1 MASLALFFRKVFY
14 IRKINHLK
22 LAVILKH
29 QKQSCITT
37 NSILIYLFLMLFLTT
52 DLKAQEI
59 DSIIFTAKSGDNIHK
74 VLQQN
79 GLTEAR
85 FFTEFVEINKDNLG
99 KNNSL
104 IIGKKYLLPEQ
115 TRPQSDTIIKIE
127 PLNLSPKVVTE
138 PLFGKALERL
148 EVIDQRLKGAVFYLV
163 SGHGGPDP
171 GAMGKIGN
179 NILCEDEY
187 AYDVTLRFG
196 RELLRHGAK
205 VYFIV
210 RDPTDGIRNELYL
223 KNNKDEVC
231 YPDNKIPLNQVERL
245 KQRVD
250 AINILYLND
259 PPGMYKRSIE
269 IHVDSRSTNKNID
282 LFFYF
287 NKGSK
292 NGERLAVTMRNSIE
306 RKYKLKQPGR
316 GYTGDVSTRHL
327 YMLDKT
333 IPTAVFIELGNI
345 QHPRDLQ
352 RLIFENNRQALARW
366 MFDGVMEDYQKS
378 K

>member
-1 MASLALFFRKVFY
+1 MFLLTVDSMAQVP
-14 IRKINHLK
+14 
-22 LAVILKH
+22 
-29 QKQSCITT
+29 
-37 NSILIYLFLMLFLTT
+37 
-52 DLKAQEI
+52 
-59 DSIIFTAKSGDNIHK
+59 DSIIFTAKTGDNIHK
-74 VLQQN
+74 ILLSK
-79 GLTEAR
+79 GMKDTR
-85 FFTEFVEINKDNLG
+85 FFNEFVEINKDNLG
-99 KNNSL
+99 KNNTL
-104 IIGKKYLLPEQ
+104 IRGKKYLLPEQ
-115 TRPQSDTIIKIE
+115 TLLLQDTVIKTEVIKFSAKTVIE
-127 PLNLSPKVVTE
+127 PLL
-138 PLFGKALERL
+138 GKASEKV
-148 EVIDQRLKGAVFYLV
+148 EISDQRLKGAVFYLV

-210 RDPTDGIRNELYL
+210 RDPTDGIRNELFL

-231 YPDNKIPLNQVERL
+231 YPENKIPLNQVQRL

-269 IHVDSRSTNKNID
+269 IHIDSRSTNKNID
-282 LFFYF
+282 IFFYF
-287 NKGSK
+287 NAGSK
-292 NGERLAVTMRNSIE
+292 NGEQLALTMRNSIE
-306 RKYKLKQPGR
+306 RKYQLKQPGR
-316 GYTGDVSTRHL
+316 GYSGDVSTRRL

-345 QHPRDLQ
+345 QHPRDQQ
-352 RLIFENNRQALARW
+352 RLIFENNRQAIARW
-366 MFDGVMEDYQKS
+366 LCDGVMEDFQKQNKS
-378 K
+378 L